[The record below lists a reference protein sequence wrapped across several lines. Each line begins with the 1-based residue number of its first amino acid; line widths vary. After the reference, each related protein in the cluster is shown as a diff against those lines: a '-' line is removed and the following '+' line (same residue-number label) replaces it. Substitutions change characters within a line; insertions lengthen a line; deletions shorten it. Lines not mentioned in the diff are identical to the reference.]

1 MPKVACPA
9 HQVYHKESKKCV
21 DIGGPEFQKI
31 LEKDLFAFDSYTSKI
46 EKFFAKNNMNAKKDK
61 CPPNKV
67 YNKHT
72 KRCVIIYSQSYNNAL
87 TKDHLVF
94 ADQKDKIKTYA
105 ASLTKTKTHK
115 ALLIHKPTVAPKKN
129 ANKLLKKVNGSLFNN
144 FLNNNINVEATNKN
158 LVGNSPKPNVVPK
171 KNVNVVNLKN
181 KKKVNQIFTKLI
193 KSKIKNV
200 PSKYLN
206 KKVKG
211 EQKIEN
217 LPMYEKRTLN
227 YSLPYRKISLND
239 IIKNVKG
246 NLSMYTLNYDVVDAK
261 RRYYENVLNIDIT
274 KGMIDMNWWKKSIL
288 YIDGLSP
295 RQKWSLRGYSFKGD
309 VYLNLM
315 ERKMSINWLNF
326 DLSPFVYEFFDMVIN
341 DGYKF
346 YGFDKDVISKALKD
360 NDSKNIEELMKK
372 FLKNVKLFNVS
383 VKKLLVQKLN
393 KTLSNVI
400 KNAPAVTKTMT
411 VYRGVKDSFFT
422 KSDYKNNK
430 VNEVYLNKGYVSTST
445 NWSKSLSSF
454 TGTSCCF
461 SVITLLPGTRC
472 LPIMGLSQFAE
483 EAEILL
489 NKDTKFLIRRK
500 FKAAKPTGIGSM
512 KFSHIIAT

>member
-1 MPKVACPA
+1 MPKIACPA

-21 DIGGPEFQKI
+21 DIGGTEFQKI

-46 EKFFAKNNMNAKKDK
+46 EKFFTKNNMNVKKDK

-87 TKDHLVF
+87 VKDPLVF
-94 ADQKDKIKTYA
+94 ADQKNKIKAYA
-105 ASLTKTKTHK
+105 VSLSKPKTNT
-115 ALLIHKPTVAPKKN
+115 ALLVPKPAVAPKNN
-129 ANKLLKKVNGSLFNN
+129 ANKFLKKVNGSSQNKTA
-144 FLNNNINVEATNKN
+144 NI
-158 LVGNSPKPNVVPK
+158 K
-171 KNVNVVNLKN
+171 KKTFGESTPTLQN
-181 KKKVNQIFTKLI
+181 KKKVNKIFTKLI

-206 KKVKG
+206 EKVKG
-211 EQKIEN
+211 EQIIDGIS
-217 LPMYEKRTLN
+217 MHEKRSLH
-227 YSLPYRKISLND
+227 YSLPFRRIKASD
-239 IIKNVKG
+239 IIAKRKG
-246 NLSMYTLNYDVVDAK
+246 FMAAYTLNYDVVDAK

-274 KGMIDMNWWKKSIL
+274 KGMIDLNWWKKAML
-288 YIDGLSP
+288 YIDELSP
-295 RQKWSLRGYSFKGD
+295 RQKWALRGYSFKGD
-309 VYLNLM
+309 VYLNRT
-315 ERKMSINWLNF
+315 ERGMPINWSNF
-326 DLSPFVYEFFDMVIN
+326 DLSPFLYEFFDMVVN

-346 YGFDKDVISKALKD
+346 NGFEKDVITKALKE
-360 NDSKNIEELMKK
+360 NDSGKIQYLMEK
-372 FLKNVKLFNVS
+372 FLNTGLKS
-383 VKKLLVQKLN
+383 PQKKILIAKLN
-393 KTLSNVI
+393 KTLSSVI

-430 VNEVYLNKGYVSTST
+430 VNEVYLNKGYVSTSAS
-445 NWSKSLSSF
+445 WSKSLSSF
-454 TGTSCCF
+454 TGNSCCF

-472 LPIMGLSQFAE
+472 LPIMGLSQFSD

-500 FKAAKPTGIGSM
+500 FLAARPSGAGSM